1 MRYDSVLKSLQKLS
15 TEAEQR
21 YRREQELM
29 LGHLH
34 ALGMKLTKQ
43 HLVNQPKT
51 AGGGG
56 PSSWLGQQRMNV
68 RD

>member
-1 MRYDSVLKSLQKLS
+1 MCYDPILKFPQKLS

-51 AGGGG
+51 VGGG